1 MKNEERRMKN
11 SRNRK
16 DSLLHA
22 KSYAF
27 ALRIIGMNKYLREQ
41 VQEYVLS
48 KQILRSGTAIGALV
62 RESEF
67 AQSQAD
73 FINKLSVALKEANET
88 DYWLNL
94 LHDSQYINNTVF
106 ESMESDCGELIALLV
121 SSIRTVKNNQKK
133 NEDKESVS

>member
-16 DSLLHA
+16 DSTLHA

-27 ALRIIGMNKYLREQ
+27 ALRIIGLAKFLREQ
-41 VQEYVLS
+41 KQDFVLS
-48 KQILRSGTAIGALV
+48 KQILRSGTSIGALV

-73 FINKLSVALKEANET
+73 FINKLSVSLKKANET
-88 DYWLNL
+88 DYWLSL
-94 LHDSQYINNTVF
+94 LKDTGYIDEKSF
-106 ESMESDCGELIALLV
+106 LSMEEDCGELIALLV
-121 SSIRTVKNNQKK
+121 SSIKTVKNNMVK
-133 NEDKESVS
+133 DKEL